1 MYNKKK
7 ARKHH
12 EEYGCGKDAQEG
24 NYEQL
29 KKLEYSQ
36 QWMTV
41 GDQCEIILTQV
52 NRWRFCYQLEVRRYP
67 LVRIEALQQACGL
80 KKAGMFRRVYR
91 QYASILLRHVSD

>member
-1 MYNKKK
+1 MIQSRCRTTERIEITKTTKKEICITRRRQGSIMKNTDAERMLKKK
-7 ARKHH
+7 
-12 EEYGCGKDAQEG
+12 

-67 LVRIEALQQACGL
+67 LVRIEALQ
-80 KKAGMFRRVYR
+80 
-91 QYASILLRHVSD
+91 

>member
-1 MYNKKK
+1 MKNTDAERMLKKK
-7 ARKHH
+7 
-12 EEYGCGKDAQEG
+12 

-67 LVRIEALQQACGL
+67 LVRIEALQ
-80 KKAGMFRRVYR
+80 
-91 QYASILLRHVSD
+91 